1 MSIKSI
7 FITAVIALSS
17 SIFFFFFPSHDPSSY
32 HSLFI
37 SPALS
42 SNDSIA
48 AHLRTLTR
56 RPHIAGSEA
65 NYEAGD
71 YVLST
76 LSSLGISSRVMPYEA
91 ALDYPGHRSLV
102 LLADPRVEFALV
114 QETYEG
120 DPYAN
125 VSAEAVPTFH
135 AYARS
140 GTAVGPVAY
149 ANYGR
154 VEDYEVLKQ
163 MGVNISGSVVLA
175 RYGQIFRGDIVDNAF
190 AEGAVGVLVFTDRKD
205 FGGDEWFPDDRW
217 MPPSGVQLGSVYS
230 GMGDPTTPGWPST
243 PACERISDDQVAD
256 VPLIPSLPIS
266 WADAHVII
274 REIGGQVAA
283 DDWQGGK
290 DAPVY
295 RLGPGPAA
303 VNLTYIGNQVI
314 KRIEN
319 VIGVIEGWQEPD
331 RYVILGNH
339 RDAWSFGAADPN
351 SGTACLLEIAER
363 LYKLQ
368 QKGWKPRRTIIFCSW
383 DGEEFGLIGS
393 TEWVEENR
401 QMLVSRAVA
410 YLNLDVAVAGPLI
423 LPPSATPQLDD
434 LLAQAAKQVPDPNN
448 SSQSIYDSWI
458 SSTDDFTFGRLG
470 GGGSDYASFVQ
481 HIGIP
486 ASDLSLGGDY
496 PVYHSLYDDFVWM
509 SKFGDPMFQ
518 KHVAAVASLSGLVAL
533 RLADDEILPFNY
545 TSYAL
550 ELQKSAEELKSR
562 LLNRTVTL
570 DPLFKSIND
579 LEKAAANINNER
591 KALMESKGWS
601 SVRIDEQKAR
611 ELNDRLMMTERAFT
625 DSDGLTGRSWYKHLI
640 YGPSRNDEYGSSSFP
655 GVDDAIG
662 NALDLNTSESWSS
675 VQHEIWRVA
684 RVVTQASLC
693 LGGTLT

>member
-1 MSIKSI
+1 MSITSAI
-7 FITAVIALSS
+7 ISAVIALSS
-17 SIFFFFFPSHDPSSY
+17 SISFLFFPSQPSY

-37 SPALS
+37 SPSFS

-48 AHLRTLTR
+48 IHLRTLTR

-76 LSSLGISSRVMPYEA
+76 LSSLGIESRVSPYEA
-91 ALDYPGHRSLV
+91 ALDYPSHRSLV
-102 LLADPRVEFALV
+102 LLTDPSVEFALV

-125 VSAEAVPTFH
+125 VTAEAVPTFH

-163 MGVNISGSVVLA
+163 MGVNVSGSVVLA

-190 AEGAVGVLVFTDRKD
+190 AEGAVGVLIFTDKKD
-205 FGGDEWFPDDRW
+205 FGGEEWFPDDRW

-243 PACERISDDQVAD
+243 PACERIPDDHVAD

-266 WADAHVII
+266 WADADVII

-303 VNLTYIGNQVI
+303 VNLTYIGNHVI
-314 KRIEN
+314 RRIEN

-363 LYKLQ
+363 FYKLQ
-368 QKGWKPRRTIIFCSW
+368 QKGWRPRRTIIFCSW

-401 QMLVSRAVA
+401 QMLASRAVT
-410 YLNLDVAVAGPLI
+410 YLNLDVAVAGPQI

-434 LLAQAAKQVPDPNN
+434 LLAEAAKQG
-448 SSQSIYDSWI
+448 SKF
-458 SSTDDFTFGRLG
+458 FTRLIN
-470 GGGSDYASFVQ
+470 A
-481 HIGIP
+481 
-486 ASDLSLGGDY
+486 DY

-509 SKFGDPMFQ
+509 TKFGDPMFQ
-518 KHVAAVASLSGLVAL
+518 KHVAVASLSGLVAL

-550 ELQKSAEELKSR
+550 ELQKCAEELKSR

-579 LEKAAANINNER
+579 LEKAAANINIER
-591 KALMESKGWS
+591 KAFMESKGWS

-611 ELNDRLMMTERAFT
+611 DLNDRLMMTERAFT

-640 YGPSRNDEYGSSSFP
+640 YGPSKTDEYGSSAFP

-662 NALDLNTSESWSS
+662 NALDLNTAESWSS

-684 RVVTQASLC
+684 RVITQASLC
-693 LGGTLT
+693 LGGKLT